1 MRISA
6 IINQKGGVGKT
17 TTTQNLAYCLQKHY
31 KKRVLVVD
39 LDAQGNLTDSF
50 AYPPHTLEKTV
61 YDVLDDRIA
70 IHEAIVST
78 SGPDLLPANL
88 RLASADLSFSNKMG
102 RENLLKNAL
111 ANVADDYDYVFI
123 DCPPSLGLMT
133 INALTA
139 AQGALI
145 PVQAEYYAFAG
156 LELVK
161 ETIGRIKKYLNQ
173 SLAIDGILLTLYD
186 KRKSI
191 ARDVER
197 GIFEKWGELV
207 FATRIRNNV
216 SLSEAPS
223 FGQSIM
229 EYKSK
234 SYGSEDYCALA
245 QEFLLRFE
253 PLSCQSGKRK

>member
-17 TTTQNLAYCLQKHY
+17 TTTQNLAYCLQKQY
-31 KKRVLVVD
+31 KKRILVVD

-61 YDVLDDRIA
+61 YDVLDERIA
-70 IHEAIVST
+70 IREAIVST

-111 ANVADDYDYVFI
+111 ADIADDYDYVFI

-145 PVQAEYYAFAG
+145 PVQTEYYAFAG

-161 ETIGRIKKYLNQ
+161 ETIGRIKKHLNQ

-191 ARDVER
+191 ARDVEN
-197 GIFEKWGELV
+197 GIFEKWGKLV
-207 FATRIRNNV
+207 FTTRIRNNV

-223 FGQSIM
+223 FGQSII

-234 SYGSEDYCALA
+234 SYGSEDYLALA
-245 QEFLLRFE
+245 QEFLQRFE
-253 PLSCQSGKRK
+253 PFSCQSKKRK